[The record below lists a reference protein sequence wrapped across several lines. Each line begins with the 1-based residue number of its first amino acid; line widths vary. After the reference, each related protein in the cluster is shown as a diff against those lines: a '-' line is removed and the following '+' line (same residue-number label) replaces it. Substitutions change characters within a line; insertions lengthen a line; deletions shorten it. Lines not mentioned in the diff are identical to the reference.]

1 MKKHTLIKIIV
12 LGLYIAIF
20 VGSMLFLPQAAQAR
34 DSNDVEPG
42 RLLGTNQPGG
52 DGFETGLDGPPGALD
67 TGRYNGRPQ
76 QSGNSAGLIKG
87 DGFSINL
94 ANPQTHGEEDDVGA
108 RAGWSWEF

>member
-12 LGLYIAIF
+12 LGLYAAIF
-20 VGSMLFLPQAAQAR
+20 VGSVLLLPQAAQAR
-34 DSNDVEPG
+34 DNDVETG
-42 RLLGTNQPGG
+42 RLLGTNQPGS
-52 DGFETGLDGPPGALD
+52 DGFETGLDGPPGALN

-76 QSGNSAGLIKG
+76 NNGNSAGLIKG

-94 ANPQTHGEEDDVGA
+94 PNPQTHGEEDDVGA